1 MLAPEVNSSSVQTAG
16 SRRATVGVVTV
27 TYNSDRF
34 FDEYVHA
41 LRTQTQLADML
52 VIVDS
57 GSMQT
62 EFLDRIASYPGPV
75 EIRRETNRGYC
86 VGNNIGW
93 RLVRNLDYILFL
105 NPDAFIAP
113 DFIEKAVAYLENEPK
128 VGMVTPSLIRYDI
141 ERHEPLDA
149 IDTTGVVR
157 NWHGFPE
164 RDHSK
169 PVKELKRYRGPNR
182 IPWLCAAA
190 VMCRREAIN
199 AVIESGDQ
207 LFDESFFMYKD
218 DTDVSWRVRR
228 AGWEII
234 HHPDLLGYHCR
245 GWQNRKLMPRSA
257 RILSVR
263 NEVKMCW
270 KNRSLFLVAIL
281 LKYMIVRWL
290 DL

>member
-1 MLAPEVNSSSVQTAG
+1 MPECEAHSSSIQTG
-16 SRRATVGVVTV
+16 ECRLSTVGVVTV
-27 TYNSDRF
+27 THNSDRF
-34 FDEYVHA
+34 FDEYLSA
-41 LRTQTQLADML
+41 LRAQTRLPDL
-52 VIVDS
+52 VVLVDS
-57 GSMQT
+57 GSAQR
-62 EFLDRIASYPGPV
+62 EFLDRAASYPGPLEV
-75 EIRRETNRGYC
+75 RLETNRGYC

-93 RLVRNLDYILFL
+93 RRIRDFDYILFL

-113 DFIEKAVAYLENEPK
+113 DFIEKAVAYMENEPK

-164 RDHSK
+164 RDQSK
-169 PVKELKRYRGPNR
+169 PVKELKRYKGPNR
-182 IPWLCAAA
+182 IPWLCAAV

-199 AVIESGDQ
+199 AVIETGDQ

-218 DTDVSWRVRR
+218 DTDVSWRIRR
-228 AGWEII
+228 AGWDIM
-234 HHPDLLGYHCR
+234 HHPELLGYHCR
-245 GWQNRKLMPRSA
+245 GWQDRKSMPRSA

-263 NEVKMCW
+263 NEVRMCW
-270 KNRSLFLVAIL
+270 KNRSPFVVPILF
-281 LKYMIVRWL
+281 KYMLVRWL